1 MSLRHEPDWLVP
13 HVRKLVERHEAG
25 RLDPWSLDD
34 APPEFVAVQARAIVG
49 LELRIERI
57 DAKRKLTQN
66 RSRADF
72 DGALAGLADGS
83 PREQAVAAEMR
94 RETPPT

>member
-1 MSLRHEPDWLVP
+1 MELIVVDDSSPA
-13 HVRKLVERHEAG
+13 EA
-25 RLDPWSLDD
+25 RQNL
-34 APPEFVAVQARAIVG
+34 ARV
-49 LELRIERI
+49 ERI

-72 DGALAGLADGS
+72 DGVVAALAEGTPA
-83 PREQAVAAEMR
+83 EQAVATEMR